1 MVQKKPTLIKKT
13 RNKIRYS
20 IIIPMKKISD
30 YFRTAIPYY
39 ERLTYKNFELIILPN
54 ADGTNEFKNI
64 ENVQIINTGKV
75 SPAIKR
81 NIGAKHARGEILA
94 FIDDD
99 AYPEK
104 DWLKNAERVFDNI
117 NVIGIGGPGVLP
129 KGATFFQKL
138 SNKVYALSS
147 KFTGIRYEKGKKR
160 EIDDW
165 PTCNFL
171 VRKKEFDNTG
181 GFDSK
186 YWGGE
191 DTQICYSLIKSGKK
205 IIYDPEVLV
214 YHHPRASLRNHL
226 RQVLF
231 WGMWRGF
238 FMKLYPQNSRKLTFF
253 MPLLFLSG
261 LVIGGILSLIFKPIS
276 YIYMT
281 LLGIYVLFL
290 IITGIRSRSSK
301 MFLPVILLTFI
312 TQIMYAVGMIR
323 GLFAG
328 EDGPTRD
335 GMHSKEKLV
344 TEKPK

>member
-1 MVQKKPTLIKKT
+1 MTKKPKF
-13 RNKIRYS
+13 S
-20 IIIPMKKISD
+20 IIIRVKEIND
-30 YFRTAIPYY
+30 YIRNYTVRIL
-39 ERLTYKNFELIILPN
+39 EQTYQNFEIIIIPN
-54 ADGTNEFKNI
+54 ESPIDKFKMNKTRI
-64 ENVQIINTGKV
+64 IKTGNVG
-75 SPAIKR
+75 PAQKR
-81 NIGAKHARGEILA
+81 DIGAKHARGEILA

-214 YHHPRASLRNHL
+214 YHHPR
-226 RQVLF
+226 
-231 WGMWRGF
+231 
-238 FMKLYPQNSRKLTFF
+238 
-253 MPLLFLSG
+253 
-261 LVIGGILSLIFKPIS
+261 
-276 YIYMT
+276 
-281 LLGIYVLFL
+281 
-290 IITGIRSRSSK
+290 
-301 MFLPVILLTFI
+301 
-312 TQIMYAVGMIR
+312 
-323 GLFAG
+323 
-328 EDGPTRD
+328 
-335 GMHSKEKLV
+335 
-344 TEKPK
+344 